1 MTVSNVTLEGEFD
14 KVIAAFD
21 LSDEQ
26 VKTLWFNAVNAAFLD
41 EKGKA
46 LLKKKLEERL

>member
-1 MTVSNVTLEGEFD
+1 MSTLEGEFD

-26 VKTLWFNAVNAAFLD
+26 VKTFGSTRSNAAYLD

-46 LLKKKLEERL
+46 LS

>member
-1 MTVSNVTLEGEFD
+1 VPITINTDDMTVSNVTLEGEFD

-26 VKTLWFNAVNAAFLD
+26 VKTF
-41 EKGKA
+41 GSM
-46 LLKKKLEERL
+46 R